1 MLKRDHGFTLTETL
15 IAMAL
20 TLVVIGAAVNAFN
33 SSMRLAD
40 TARIVSEMNQ
50 NLQAGMSLIVRDM
63 IQTGTSVPRSGISIP
78 GGLGSLPVQRPGPT
92 NGPGGPVLNFPA
104 AWEVL
109 PAVIP
114 GGAQG
119 PLLNGVQTDIVTLTY
134 ADPTIELN
142 AFPLAGIAADG
153 STMTVNAAT
162 NVTGPDGIKVGDII
176 LFMNALGNT
185 VQMVTGVNGT
195 QTITFAAGDPMGLN
209 QRGAERGSIM
219 DLQSTPGVYPPT
231 TATRLLMIS
240 YYIDSV
246 TDANLPRL
254 VRQIGLGPQLA
265 IAMGLENIQIT
276 FDVVDGLLNPTNVE
290 TPVAPNSPHQIRKI
304 NLFLSARSLDRNPN
318 TRDFMRNSMAT
329 QVGLRSLSYTDRYR

>member
-1 MLKRDHGFTLTETL
+1 MHKRDDGFTLSETL

-63 IQTGTSVPRSGISIP
+63 IQTGTSIPRSGVSIP
-78 GGLGSLPVQRPGPT
+78 GGLGALPVQRPGPA
-92 NGPGGPVLNFPA
+92 NGTGPWVFPA

-114 GGAQG
+114 GGTLG
-119 PLLNGVQTDIVTLTY
+119 PVLNGVQTDVVTLMY
-134 ADPTIELN
+134 ADPTITLN
-142 AFPLAGIAADG
+142 QFPLDAISADG
-153 STMTVNAAT
+153 STMTVNAGT
-162 NVTGPDGIKVGDII
+162 NVGGADGLRQGDII
-176 LFMNALGNT
+176 LFMNGLGNT
-185 VQMVTGVNGT
+185 VQMITGVAG
-195 QTITFAAGDPMGLN
+195 QTATFAAGDPMGLN

-219 DLQSTPGVYPPT
+219 DLQSAPGVFPPT

-240 YYIDSV
+240 YYIDTL
-246 TDANLPRL
+246 TDPNLPRL
-254 VRQIGLGPQLA
+254 VRRLGLGPELA

-276 FDVVDGLLNPTNVE
+276 FDIVDGVLNPANVE

-318 TRDFMRNSMAT
+318 THDFMRNSMAT

>member
-1 MLKRDHGFTLTETL
+1 MLKRDHGFTLAETL

-78 GGLGSLPVQRPGPT
+78 GGLGALPVQRPGPA
-92 NGPGGPVLNFPA
+92 NGVGPWVFPA

-114 GGAQG
+114 GGALG
-119 PLLNGVQTDIVTLTY
+119 PTLNGVQTDVITLVY
-134 ADPTIELN
+134 ADPTIALN
-142 AFPLAGIAADG
+142 QFPLAGIAADG

-162 NVTGPDGIKVGDII
+162 NVNGPDGIKVGDII
-176 LFMNALGNT
+176 LFMNGLGNT

-231 TATRLLMIS
+231 TATRLLLIS
-240 YYIDSV
+240 YYIDSL
-246 TDANLPRL
+246 TDPALPRL
-254 VRQIGLGPQLA
+254 VRRIGLGPELA

-276 FDVVDGLLNPTNVE
+276 FDLVDGVLNPTNVE

>member
-1 MLKRDHGFTLTETL
+1 MRKHDHGFTLAETL

-63 IQTGTSVPRSGISIP
+63 IQTGTSIPRSGLSIP
-78 GGLGSLPVQRPGPT
+78 GGLGSLPVQRPGPA
-92 NGPGGPVLNFPA
+92 NGVGPWVFPA

-114 GGAQG
+114 GGGLG
-119 PLLNGVQTDIVTLTY
+119 PALGGVQTDVVTLTY
-134 ADPTIELN
+134 ADPTIALN
-142 AFPLAGIAADG
+142 QFPLAGVAADG
-153 STMTVNAAT
+153 SSMTVNAAT
-162 NVTGPDGIKVGDII
+162 NIGGPDGIRAGDII
-176 LFMNALGNT
+176 LFVNGMGNT
-185 VQMVTGVNGT
+185 IQMVTGVNLGA
-195 QTITFAAGDPMGLN
+195 QQVNFAAGDPMGLN
-209 QRGAERGSIM
+209 QRAAERGSM
-219 DLQSTPGVYPPT
+219 TDLQSTPGVYPPT

-240 YYIDSV
+240 YYIDSL
-246 TDANLPRL
+246 TDPGLPRL
-254 VRQIGLGPQLA
+254 VRQVGLGPQLA

-276 FDVVDGLLNPTNVE
+276 FDLVDGVLNPTNIE
-290 TPVAPNSPHQIRKI
+290 TPIAPNSPHQIRKI
-304 NLFLSARSLDRNPN
+304 NLFLSARSQDRNAN
-318 TRDFMRNSMAT
+318 SRDFMRNSMAT